1 MAYTF
6 NDSEN
11 KITKLLPAYIFNYSY
26 DNGKGLF
33 RFIKYL
39 TNYIETANE
48 ALDTICSELNVNSS
62 NTYILDILAKKLGVE
77 IPTTITSVEDNLFDG
92 GSVENHPT
100 KPKTNTEGHLLIV
113 LLWRKDWH
121 HRSEWCW

>member
-39 TNYIETANE
+39 TNYIKTANE

-62 NTYILDILAKKLGVE
+62 NT
-77 IPTTITSVEDNLFDG
+77 
-92 GSVENHPT
+92 
-100 KPKTNTEGHLLIV
+100 
-113 LLWRKDWH
+113 
-121 HRSEWCW
+121 